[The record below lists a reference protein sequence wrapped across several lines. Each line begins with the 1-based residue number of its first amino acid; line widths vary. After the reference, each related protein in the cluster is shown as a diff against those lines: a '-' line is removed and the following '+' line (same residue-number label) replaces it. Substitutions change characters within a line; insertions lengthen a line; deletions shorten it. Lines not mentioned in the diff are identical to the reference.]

1 MNDSIGEIEK
11 VRKDNP
17 DTHILIMGHSMGGL
31 LATIIS
37 IRRPDLIQGVLLSAP
52 FLKVADCE
60 VTDYSCTVMC
70 GAQRHFICQ
79 FLVLFGFFYS
89 LFKFR
94 IYYISHTKIPS

>member
-17 DTHILIMGHSMGGL
+17 DTPILIMGHSMGGL

-37 IRRPDLIQGVLLSAP
+37 IRRPDLIQGALLSAP

-60 VTDYSCTVMC
+60 VTDYSCTVVWLT
-70 GAQRHFICQ
+70 ASFY
-79 FLVLFGFFYS
+79 LSVFGTVRFFYS

-94 IYYISHTKIPS
+94 IYYISHTHP